1 MGFSTAA
8 AEIIFFIAVVGIS
21 AGVISVFSNYVA
33 QASSA
38 VTDKQQYITSQLR
51 TDIVIT
57 NIDNST
63 GHLHVFV
70 KNVGNEQLSTDCI
83 ELYVDSGWVTLA
95 ANVIVD
101 PSTGSAVTEF
111 DPEDTIQLKPASAPL
126 NTGSIHKVRVVTC
139 NGISDTENFS
149 T

>member
-21 AGVISVFSNYVA
+21 AGIISVFSNYVA
-33 QASSA
+33 QASNA

-57 NIDNST
+57 NIDNSS
-63 GHLHVFV
+63 GHLHIFL
-70 KNVGNEQLSTDCI
+70 KNVGNEQLGTDCI
-83 ELYVDSGWVTLA
+83 ELYVDSAWVTLA
-95 ANVIVD
+95 ANIIVD

-111 DPEDTIQLKPASAPL
+111 NPEDTIQLKPTSAPL
-126 NTGSIHKVRVVTC
+126 NAGSIHKTKVVTC
-139 NGISDTENFS
+139 NGISDAEDFS